1 MNISFPFL
9 RLFPNFFFST
19 KHLHAF
25 FYYLLIEMFYLV
37 IDIFGHYFAFIFV
50 VEWTPFIPDLSKWK
64 EYIHTF
70 PGVNCCPG
78 KVLKRNLYISS
89 CWNCIF
95 FQPKKKER
103 KKRKYKKK
111 IPWRGG
117 CKYKGIF
124 LSFSSH
130 LIDRVLSK
138 FALIHTDPPC
148 LDSGVIV
155 KYVWF

>member
-9 RLFPNFFFST
+9 WLFPNFFFLT

-95 FQPKKKER
+95 FQPKKKKEKKENR
-103 KKRKYKKK
+103 KKNPLERRLQ
-111 IPWRGG
+111 IQGN
-117 CKYKGIF
+117 I
-124 LSFSSH
+124 SFFFKSSYRQG
-130 LIDRVLSK
+130 LVEI
-138 FALIHTDPPC
+138 C
-148 LDSGVIV
+148 LDTHGSSMSR
-155 KYVWF
+155 